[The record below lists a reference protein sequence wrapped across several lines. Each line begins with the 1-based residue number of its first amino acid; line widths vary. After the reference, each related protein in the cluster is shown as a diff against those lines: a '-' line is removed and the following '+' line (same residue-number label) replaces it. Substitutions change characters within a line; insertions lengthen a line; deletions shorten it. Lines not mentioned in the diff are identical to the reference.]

1 MLRLIE
7 ILGDAMVLILLL
19 SACAVPVPPP
29 SNSTVPASPKK
40 LSEQDNGGTVT
51 LEVGQQLDISLVA
64 NPTTGYQWEIAEGDS
79 AVLKQVG
86 EPVYTTDSTAPGSGG
101 TMTFHFVAATP
112 GQTTLKLI
120 YHRTFEKDTPP
131 LKTFEITAVVK

>member
-1 MLRLIE
+1 MLRLIKIWGE
-7 ILGDAMVLILLL
+7 VIVFIWLL

-29 SNSTVPASPKK
+29 SNSTAPASPKK
-40 LSEQDNGGTVT
+40 LSAQDNGSTIT

-64 NPTTGYQWEIAEGDS
+64 NPTTGYQWEVASGDS
-79 AVLKQVG
+79 AVLKQMG
-86 EPVYTTDSTAPGSGG
+86 EPEYKADSAALGSGG
-101 TMTFHFVAATP
+101 TMTFHFVAVAP

-131 LKTFEITAVVK
+131 LKAFEITAVVK